1 MLLKKDLLNSMDS
14 MYGDMLKTV
23 SIPDFTK
30 CIAQFSGMRVQDISD
45 DLIREYLVTWA
56 EHKYKYYKM
65 LGNKTRIDMPIT
77 YQNIKDDICLDI
89 EALRKEF
96 PGFGPWLAQFEGFK
110 TNKIDDINRLGYY
123 GRDWMRDYFPNYLA
137 TGNTITGFFKRQL
150 KAPDELV
157 TALGRIFEN
166 DTITGTYTISIDP
179 VDMMLASENPYKW
192 QSCYR
197 LEVPNDAS
205 HADGCLAAILDT
217 SSLITYIWDKEGK
230 FNLYNYELKS
240 VRYKRIREWIAIS
253 PSMTAVHFNQIYPG
267 KMGYPEDFR
276 KQLRDM
282 VETVV
287 AKYLGV
293 NNLWKKADHLYCNRE
308 IYYGYGEFDSD
319 KIWQLKEADAES
331 WEVYDTTIKCPCGCG
346 NSLPVA
352 DDYMYYNGDGFI
364 CENFYEEECQPYCS
378 LAEDYCPYADD
389 MCDSNCRG
397 CWAYDNEYPLCN
409 LDNST
414 ECEQVDRDLVE
425 DGRMQSCGGHCEGCP
440 LWAQHHPV
448 EAALAEES
456 ENENTSSEPYAEFKS
471 VLDEIYTSN
480 IPLTQTITIS
490 NDNQL
495 GFWTFH
501 PRDNTTAYTISQEE
515 MINMTFPELPTHTY
529 FKEEVTLDQ
538 IKDAVEQASPLDIS
552 EITHKMIEEKARE
565 AIANGTYQPYITYGN
580 SDGLAYNPVDYED
593 LIYREEEK

>member
-1 MLLKKDLLNSMDS
+1 MLLKKDLMNSMDS

-65 LGNKTRIDMPIT
+65 LGNKTRLDMPIT

-240 VRYKRIREWIAIS
+240 VRYKRIREWLAIS
-253 PSMTAVHFNQIYPG
+253 PDMKAIHFNQIYPG
-267 KMGYPEDFR
+267 KHAYPDEFR
-276 KQLRDM
+276 KQLRDK
-282 VETVV
+282 VETVI
-287 AKYLGV
+287 ADYLEMPNIWV
-293 NNLWKKADHLYCNRE
+293 KTTDSWCARE
-308 IYYGYGEFDSD
+308 IYYGYGEFDSFNIW
-319 KIWQLKEADAES
+319 KIKDSDEQNWD
-331 WEVYDTTIKCPCGCG
+331 VYDTGIKCPCGCG
-346 NSLPVA
+346 MILSGS
-352 DDYMYYNGDGFI
+352 DDQEGYCYDGEGFI
-364 CENFYEEECQPYCS
+364 CESFRYEDEEDRPYCS
-378 LAEDYCPYADD
+378 IAEDYCYYADD
-389 MCDSNCRG
+389 ICDCNCRG
-397 CWAYDNEYPLCN
+397 CRYYDDEYPLCN
-409 LDNST
+409 LDDTT
-414 ECEQVDRDLVE
+414 ECENVDVELV
-425 DGRMQSCGGHCEGCP
+425 DNGRMQSCSGHCEGCP
-440 LWAQHHPV
+440 LWAKHHP
-448 EAALAEES
+448 EES
-456 ENENTSSEPYAEFKS
+456 SQEEEEMETETVTVSTGDVRLGVNLFDINMGAWHFTPTENTSY
-471 VLDEIYTSN
+471 YT
-480 IPLTQTITIS
+480 LTPEQIS
-490 NDNQL
+490 DMLPQ
-495 GFWTFH
+495 
-501 PRDNTTAYTISQEE
+501 
-515 MINMTFPELPTHTY
+515 MPELPSYINIPNTTS
-529 FKEEVTLDQ
+529 FSETVSLDQ
-538 IKDAVEQASPLDIS
+538 IREAVEQAPPLNVMDITN
-552 EITHKMIEEKARE
+552 EMIRE
-565 AIANGTYQPYITYGN
+565 ARDKAIAAGTIKNEIVFGEPR
-580 SDGLAYNPVDYED
+580 SDGQSDFDYEAF
-593 LIYREEEK
+593 IYGLNREE